1 MKPDAVAGG
10 QAARTLSKGGGR
22 WGERMAGRLAAS
34 LGTGRLR
41 IAIALR
47 LLRRPRVRIE
57 LFGED
62 HCRAA
67 YAAFTARHPK
77 FPFVRRK
84 SFGAALRDLGAPES
98 ELFAGPRF
106 ELLRRKVRRT
116 RRLGYQVRLFEPL
129 DALEAILRVH
139 MSSKLR
145 QGRAI
150 RPEYLDHGK
159 LAAYCVQPGPWY
171 GVFDAQQV
179 LRGYCHLPV
188 VGECCVFSRIMG
200 DVDRLEDGIMYLLV
214 HDAVAAMHR
223 LRERTGQPR
232 WAFYDMVL
240 GGSQGLRDFK
250 HRCGFDLYRV
260 SWHWRGGASR

>member
-1 MKPDAVAGG
+1 
-10 QAARTLSKGGGR
+10 
-22 WGERMAGRLAAS
+22 MAGRLAAAV
-34 LGTGRLR
+34 GTGRMR
-41 IAIALR
+41 IALVLR

-84 SFGAALRDLGAPES
+84 SFGAALRDLAASES

-106 ELLRRKVRRT
+106 ELLRRKARRA
-116 RRLGYQVRLFEPL
+116 RRLGYQVRPFEPRGE
-129 DALEAILRVH
+129 LEAILRVH
-139 MSSKLR
+139 LSSKLR

-150 RPEYLDHGK
+150 RPEYLHHAN
-159 LAAYCVQPGPWY
+159 LAAYCAQPGAWF
-171 GVFDAQQV
+171 GVFNAQQA
-179 LRGYCHLPV
+179 LCGYCHLPV

-200 DVDRLEDGIMYLLV
+200 DADRLDDGIMYLLV
-214 HDAVAAMHR
+214 HDALVAMRR
-223 LRERTGQPR
+223 LRERTGHPR

-250 HRCGFDLYRV
+250 HRCGFDPYRV
-260 SWHWRGGASR
+260 SWHWRDGGLG